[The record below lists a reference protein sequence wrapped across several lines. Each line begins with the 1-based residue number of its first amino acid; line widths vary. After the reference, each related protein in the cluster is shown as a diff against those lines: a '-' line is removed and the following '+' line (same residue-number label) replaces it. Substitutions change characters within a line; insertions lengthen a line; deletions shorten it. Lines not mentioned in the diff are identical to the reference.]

1 VKSIVF
7 LYVEVKFAVFWNWYE
22 KKL

>member
-1 VKSIVF
+1 
-7 LYVEVKFAVFWNWYE
+7 VEVICIIQVKFAVFWNWYE